1 MIKLPNTASGKDG
14 ESEGKG
20 AKRRRIP
27 ELDYLGDETSGP
39 WAMPKTVEKS
49 EVAES
54 IAEEEKVKEKVEEI
68 EVPSEQID
76 PTMHILEPEEE
87 DEKWEKVN
95 ESKMGYVM
103 PPRPA
108 RGSKVRHFISF
119 HFMLFHVISFHF
131 YDAHTISESREI

>member
-1 MIKLPNTASGKDG
+1 MIPISNTASGKDG

-20 AKRRRIP
+20 VKRRRIP
-27 ELDYLGDETSGP
+27 ELDYLGDEASGP

-49 EVAES
+49 DVAES
-54 IAEEEKVKEKVEEI
+54 IVEEEKVKEKIEEI
-68 EVPSEQID
+68 EVPSEQND

-108 RGSKVRHFISF
+108 RGSKVGH
-119 HFMLFHVISFHF
+119 L
-131 YDAHTISESREI
+131 YDTHTISISRLQET